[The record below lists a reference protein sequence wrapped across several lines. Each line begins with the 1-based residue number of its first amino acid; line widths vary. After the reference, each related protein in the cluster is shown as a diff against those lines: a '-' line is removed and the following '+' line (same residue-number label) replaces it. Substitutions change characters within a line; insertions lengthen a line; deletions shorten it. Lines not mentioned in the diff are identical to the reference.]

1 MSEEQNQS
9 VRYSQIMNNLSDDSF
24 ETSSIQFLL
33 TRKNEMNWNKKK
45 KMLFALVTLVVFV
58 LIVSIVA
65 MMSSN
70 KNSMKSELNQ
80 ENLKIQNLNSFTT
93 TISFSNLLILIDHE
107 TTKIK
112 TSPSFSIKPKFLSS
126 KITSTTKPLK
136 NNDLKTAPSFSTTRL
151 ITMDINITD
160 DMENKI
166 AHFSTLP
173 LPFGGTKDDVTNDK
187 TTSPPTTRH
196 SQTENEG
203 SY

>member
-93 TISFSNLLILIDHE
+93 TISFSNLLIFHYHFIYSFIYFFVHSHSFIIHIILIVLHNYV
-107 TTKIK
+107 KYIK
-112 TSPSFSIKPKFLSS
+112 Q
-126 KITSTTKPLK
+126 
-136 NNDLKTAPSFSTTRL
+136 
-151 ITMDINITD
+151 
-160 DMENKI
+160 
-166 AHFSTLP
+166 H
-173 LPFGGTKDDVTNDK
+173 
-187 TTSPPTTRH
+187 
-196 SQTENEG
+196 
-203 SY
+203 